1 MLNFELAKIAE
12 YWRLFASGFN
22 FRRHAGPLDTF
33 EKIEDFAISRSA
45 YIAQRSLYGYVKT
58 RMGTRY
64 PDMFKDDN
72 IIRSLNIAKMHVY
85 AACLSDLTIWTVAT
99 AFTRIEMPDSV
110 RMSLAERIFK
120 NGLEQNLDPS
130 VSEFSIAE
138 AVDAFARR
146 VHSVDW
152 RGNARTRDVFTASPA
167 GVIKWA
173 PIADSL
179 KKYDVESVENSVKF
193 SWNNIREQFNKRL
206 NAEAITE
213 QGRPGAENSLA
224 GDMLPG

>member
-1 MLNFELAKIAE
+1 MLNFEISKIGD

-22 FRRHAGPLDTF
+22 LRRHVGRLDTL
-33 EKIEDFAISRSA
+33 EKIEEFAISRSA
-45 YIAQRSLYGYVKT
+45 FIAQKSLYGYVKT

-85 AACLSDLTIWTVAT
+85 AACLSDLTIWAVAV
-99 AFTRIEMPDSV
+99 AFTRIDLPDSARV
-110 RMSLAERIFK
+110 SLAGRIFR
-120 NGLEQNLDPS
+120 NGLEQNHDAS
-130 VSEFSIAE
+130 VSEFSAIDAIA
-138 AVDAFARR
+138 AFDQRLR
-146 VHSVDW
+146 TVDW
-152 RGNARTRDVFTASPA
+152 HGTAKTRDSFTESPA

-179 KKYDVESVENSVKF
+179 KKHDIESVENSVKF

-206 NAEAITE
+206 DVEAIVE
-213 QGRPGAENSLA
+213 QTRSGAATHLA